1 MKNGMQ
7 GKVKIYYYVE
17 NQFIF
22 SIQNMV
28 RYVLNKGKK
37 SNKIMYLSLKYNI
50 LSNKVDQR

>member
-1 MKNGMQ
+1 MQ